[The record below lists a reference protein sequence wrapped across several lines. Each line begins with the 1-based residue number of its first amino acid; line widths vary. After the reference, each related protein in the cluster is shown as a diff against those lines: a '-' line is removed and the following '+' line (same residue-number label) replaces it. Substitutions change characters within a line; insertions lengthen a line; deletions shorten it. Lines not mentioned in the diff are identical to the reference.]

1 MLKGTFPIDKLK
13 ALPTP
18 FYYYDVKLLQDTL
31 DMVKNEAG
39 KYGYHAHYAVKANA
53 NPRILSIIAE
63 NGLGADCVS
72 GGEVKAALDAGFP
85 ADKIVF
91 AGVGKAD
98 WEINLGL
105 DNDIFCFNVESAVE
119 LEIIDELAAARNKV
133 ASVAL
138 RINPE
143 VDAHTHAKITTGM
156 KENKFGINLSQLG
169 QVLDNLAN
177 LKNVKLIGIHFH
189 IGSQITDMSAFRNL
203 VIRVNEIQED
213 LEARGI
219 RIENVNFGGGLGI
232 DYYHPNHLPIP
243 AFDNYFAVF
252 NKLLKVRPGQQV
264 HFEPGRSVVAQCGT
278 LISKVLYVK
287 EGETKKFAILDAGF
301 TELIRPAMYD
311 AYHRIENIS
320 SDEEVEL
327 YDVVGPI
334 CESSDVFGKDVE
346 LNKAHRGDLIALRS
360 AGAYGEVMASQYNCR
375 QLPKAY
381 YSDTIKLLINYIEK
395 AGFLCFCKGSRFSC
409 LLCFLFYYLCTIPSC
424 GVWFNLNVRKDRM

>member
-119 LEIIDELAAARNKV
+119 LEIIDELAAVKNKV

-320 SDEEVEL
+320 SDEEVDL

-381 YSDTIKLLINYIEK
+381 YSDTI
-395 AGFLCFCKGSRFSC
+395 
-409 LLCFLFYYLCTIPSC
+409 
-424 GVWFNLNVRKDRM
+424 

>member
-1 MLKGTFPIDKLK
+1 MVLKSSSTVIFILYIMLKGTFPIDKFKSLT
-13 ALPTP
+13 TP
-18 FYYYDVKLLQDTL
+18 FYYYDIELLKETLRTVKS
-31 DMVKNEAG
+31 EAG
-39 KYGYHAHYAVKANA
+39 KYGYHVHYAIKANA

-63 NGLGADCVS
+63 NGFGADCVS
-72 GGEVKAALDAGFP
+72 GGEVQAALDAGFP
-85 ADKIVF
+85 AHKIVY

-105 DNDIFCFNVESAVE
+105 DHDIFCFNVESAAE
-119 LEIIDELAAARNKV
+119 LEVLNELAAAKNKV
-133 ASVAL
+133 ASIAL

-169 QVLDNLAN
+169 QGLDVVKTLPNI
-177 LKNVKLIGIHFH
+177 KLIGIHCH
-189 IGSQITDMSAFRNL
+189 IGSQITDMAAFRGL
-203 VIRVNEIQED
+203 VIRVNEIQEE
-213 LEARGI
+213 LEARGLVVD
-219 RIENVNFGGGLGI
+219 NLNFGGGLGI

-252 NKLLKVRPGQQV
+252 NKLLQRRPGQQI
-264 HFEPGRSVVAQCGT
+264 HFEPGRSIVAQCGT
-278 LISKVLYVK
+278 LISKILYVK
-287 EGETKKFAILDAGF
+287 IGETKKFCILDAGF

-320 SDEEVEL
+320 SDEAVEV

-346 LNKAHRGDLIALRS
+346 LNGAHRNDYVALRS

-375 QLPKAY
+375 KLPKAY
-381 YSDTIKLLINYIEK
+381 YSD
-395 AGFLCFCKGSRFSC
+395 C
-409 LLCFLFYYLCTIPSC
+409 L
-424 GVWFNLNVRKDRM
+424 

>member
-1 MLKGTFPIDKLK
+1 MLKGTFPVEKFK
-13 ALPTP
+13 ALQTP
-18 FYYYDVKLLQDTL
+18 FYFYDIELLKETL
-31 DMVKNEAG
+31 KMVTTEAN
-39 KYGYHAHYAVKANA
+39 KYGYHVHYAVKANA
-53 NPRILSIIAE
+53 NPRILSVISSF
-63 NGLGADCVS
+63 GLGADCVS
-72 GGEVKAALDAGFP
+72 GGEIQAALNAGFP
-85 ADKIVF
+85 ADKIVY

-105 DNDIFCFNVESAVE
+105 DNNILCFNVESAVE
-119 LEIIDELAAARNKV
+119 LQIINELAAAKNKV
-133 ASVAL
+133 ASIAL

-156 KENKFGINLSQLG
+156 KENKFGINLSLLG
-169 QVLDNLAN
+169 KVLDEICT
-177 LKNVKLIGIHFH
+177 LKNVKLTGIHSH

-203 VIRVNEIQED
+203 AIRVNEIQDE
-213 LEARGI
+213 LEARNI
-219 RIENVNFGGGLGI
+219 KIQNINFGGGLGI

-252 NKLLKVRPGQQV
+252 NKLLQVRPGQQV
-264 HFEPGRSVVAQCGT
+264 HFEPGRSIVAQCGT

-287 EGETKKFAILDAGF
+287 EGEIKKFAILDAGF

-311 AYHRIENIS
+311 AYHRMENIS
-320 SDEEVEL
+320 SDEEIEI

-346 LNKAHRGDLIALRS
+346 LNKTHRGDLIALRS

-381 YSDTIKLLINYIEK
+381 YSDQL
-395 AGFLCFCKGSRFSC
+395 
-409 LLCFLFYYLCTIPSC
+409 
-424 GVWFNLNVRKDRM
+424 

>member
-39 KYGYHAHYAVKANA
+39 KYGYHVHYAVKANA
-53 NPRILSIIAE
+53 NPRILSVIAE

-72 GGEVKAALDAGFP
+72 GGEVQAALNAGFP
-85 ADKIVF
+85 AGKVVF

-119 LEIIDELAAARNKV
+119 LDIIDELAAAKNKV

-169 QVLDNLAN
+169 QVLDNLAK
-177 LKNVKLIGIHFH
+177 LKHVKLIGIHCH

-203 VIRVNEIQED
+203 VIRVNEIQEE

-219 RIENVNFGGGLGI
+219 QIENLNFSGGLGI

-287 EGETKKFAILDAGF
+287 VGETKQFAILDAGF

-320 SDEEVEL
+320 SDEAVEL

-381 YSDTIKLLINYIEK
+381 YSDTI
-395 AGFLCFCKGSRFSC
+395 
-409 LLCFLFYYLCTIPSC
+409 
-424 GVWFNLNVRKDRM
+424 

>member
-119 LEIIDELAAARNKV
+119 LEIIDELAAAKNKV

-311 AYHRIENIS
+311 AYHRIENIF

-381 YSDTIKLLINYIEK
+381 YSDTI
-395 AGFLCFCKGSRFSC
+395 
-409 LLCFLFYYLCTIPSC
+409 
-424 GVWFNLNVRKDRM
+424 

>member
-119 LEIIDELAAARNKV
+119 LEIIDELAAAKNKV

-189 IGSQITDMSAFRNL
+189 IGSQITDMSAFRNQ

-264 HFEPGRSVVAQCGT
+264 HFVPGRSVVAQCGT

-311 AYHRIENIS
+311 AYHRIENMS

-381 YSDTIKLLINYIEK
+381 YSDTI
-395 AGFLCFCKGSRFSC
+395 
-409 LLCFLFYYLCTIPSC
+409 
-424 GVWFNLNVRKDRM
+424 